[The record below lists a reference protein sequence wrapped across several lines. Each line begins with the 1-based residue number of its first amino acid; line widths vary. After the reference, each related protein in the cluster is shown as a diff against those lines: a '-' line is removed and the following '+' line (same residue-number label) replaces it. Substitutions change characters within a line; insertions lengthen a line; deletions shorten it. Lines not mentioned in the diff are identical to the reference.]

1 MYSSSFTCSAP
12 GAGEVQVRIRAVGL
26 NFIDVGGFRGMAFAK
41 RKMPQVAGVVAS
53 MIDVVQ
59 ECVAVAEAAGVSV
72 PPDIFDSV
80 MALSRTMAGQR
91 SSTAQ
96 DLARGRPSEIDHLN
110 GYVVRKG
117 AALGV
122 QHLQPQTLVGL
133 ARGLALGL
141 ARTEALPG
149 REVALL
155 DALLSPV
162 ISVIKTTP
170 VASFVILV
178 LIWLRRDYVPVLISA
193 LMVFPVVW
201 SNVSA
206 GIKNTDR
213 SFLEL
218 ARVYDFSFFKTARSI
233 YFPSVLPYF
242 RSACS
247 SALGFGWK
255 AGIAAEVLTVPGVSI
270 GRMIYESKLYLQTTD
285 LFAWTLCVILL
296 SFLLEKLMLR
306 LISGG
311 RKNA

>member
-1 MYSSSFTCSAP
+1 MKIIRSKSAKTLL
-12 GAGEVQVRIRAVGL
+12 AALFWLALWQLLSAAVG
-26 NFIDVGGFRGMAFAK
+26 
-41 RKMPQVAGVVAS
+41 S
-53 MIDVVQ
+53 
-59 ECVAVAEAAGVSV
+59 
-72 PPDIFDSV
+72 
-80 MALSRTMAGQR
+80 ALLLPAP
-91 SSTAQ
+91 
-96 DLARGRPSEIDHLN
+96 LA
-110 GYVVRKG
+110 VVRRLFELMG
-117 AALGV
+117 TEEFWRTVLLSLLRISAGIVSAVILGIAAAVL
-122 QHLQPQTLVGL
+122 TC
-133 ARGLALGL
+133 RFS
-141 ARTEALPG
+141 
-149 REVALL
+149 LL
-155 DALLSPV
+155 DTLLSPV

-178 LIWLRRDYVPVLISA
+178 LIWLQRDYVPVLISA
-193 LMVFPVVW
+193 LMVFPIVW

-218 ARVYDFSFFKTARSI
+218 ARVYDFSFIKTARSI
-233 YFPSVLPYF
+233 YLPSVLPYF

-296 SFLLEKLMLR
+296 SFLLEKLVLR

-311 RKNA
+311 GKNA

>member
-1 MYSSSFTCSAP
+1 MPISSLPSPYGIGTFGKAAYDFADFLHAAGQGYWQLLPLGPTSYGDSPYQSFSTF
-12 GAGEVQVRIRAVGL
+12 AG
-26 NFIDVGGFRGMAFAK
+26 NPYFIDLDLLIK
-41 RKMPQVAGVVAS
+41 DKLLTRKEVTSCAWGSEPRYVDYGK
-53 MIDVVQ
+53 IY
-59 ECVAVAEAAGVSV
+59 E
-72 PPDIFDSV
+72 
-80 MALSRTMAGQR
+80 SRF
-91 SSTAQ
+91 
-96 DLARGRPSEIDHLN
+96 
-110 GYVVRKG
+110 
-117 AALGV
+117 
-122 QHLQPQTLVGL
+122 
-133 ARGLALGL
+133 
-141 ARTEALPG
+141 
-149 REVALL
+149 ALL

-206 GIKNTDR
+206 GIKSTER

-218 ARVYDFSFFKTARSI
+218 ARVYDFSFIKTVRSI

-296 SFLLEKLMLR
+296 SFLLEKLVLR

-311 RKNA
+311 GKNA

>member
-1 MYSSSFTCSAP
+1 MKLIRSKPVKTLLAVLFWLALWQLLSA
-12 GAGEVQVRIRAVGL
+12 AVGSAL
-26 NFIDVGGFRGMAFAK
+26 LLPAPLA
-41 RKMPQVAGVVAS
+41 
-53 MIDVVQ
+53 VVQ
-59 ECVAVAEAAGVSV
+59 RLFELMGTAEFWYTVLLSLLRISAGIVS
-72 PPDIFDSV
+72 
-80 MALSRTMAGQR
+80 AL
-91 SSTAQ
+91 
-96 DLARGRPSEIDHLN
+96 
-110 GYVVRKG
+110 V
-117 AALGV
+117 LGV
-122 QHLQPQTLVGL
+122 ITAVLTS
-133 ARGLALGL
+133 RF
-141 ARTEALPG
+141 
-149 REVALL
+149 
-155 DALLSPV
+155 ALLSPV

-206 GIKNTDR
+206 GIKSTER

-218 ARVYDFSFFKTARSI
+218 ARVYDFSFIKTVRSI

-296 SFLLEKLMLR
+296 SFLLEKLVLR

-311 RKNA
+311 GKNA

>member
-1 MYSSSFTCSAP
+1 MKLIRSKPVRTLLAALFWLALWQLLSA
-12 GAGEVQVRIRAVGL
+12 AVGSAL
-26 NFIDVGGFRGMAFAK
+26 LLPA
-41 RKMPQVAGVVAS
+41 PLSVVRRLFEL
-53 MIDVVQ
+53 M
-59 ECVAVAEAAGVSV
+59 G
-72 PPDIFDSV
+72 
-80 MALSRTMAGQR
+80 
-91 SSTAQ
+91 TAQ
-96 DLARGRPSEIDHLN
+96 FWRTVLLSLLRISAGIVSAL
-110 GYVVRKG
+110 V
-117 AALGV
+117 LGV
-122 QHLQPQTLVGL
+122 ITAVLTC
-133 ARGLALGL
+133 RF
-141 ARTEALPG
+141 
-149 REVALL
+149 ALL

>member
-1 MYSSSFTCSAP
+1 MKL
-12 GAGEVQVRIRAVGL
+12 IRSKPVKTLLAALFWLVLWQLLSVAVGSAL
-26 NFIDVGGFRGMAFAK
+26 LLPAPLAVLK
-41 RKMPQVAGVVAS
+41 RLFELMGTTEFWRTVLLSLLRISSGIVS
-53 MIDVVQ
+53 
-59 ECVAVAEAAGVSV
+59 AV
-72 PPDIFDSV
+72 I
-80 MALSRTMAGQR
+80 
-91 SSTAQ
+91 
-96 DLARGRPSEIDHLN
+96 
-110 GYVVRKG
+110 
-117 AALGV
+117 LGV
-122 QHLQPQTLVGL
+122 ITAVLTS
-133 ARGLALGL
+133 RF
-141 ARTEALPG
+141 
-149 REVALL
+149 ALL
-155 DALLSPV
+155 DVLLSPV

-218 ARVYDFSFFKTARSI
+218 ARVYDFSFIKTARNI

-296 SFLLEKLMLR
+296 SFLLEKLVLR

-311 RKNA
+311 GKNA

>member
-1 MYSSSFTCSAP
+1 MKLIRSKPVRTLLAALFWFVLWQLLSA
-12 GAGEVQVRIRAVGL
+12 AVGSAL
-26 NFIDVGGFRGMAFAK
+26 LLPA
-41 RKMPQVAGVVAS
+41 PLSVVRRLFEL
-53 MIDVVQ
+53 M
-59 ECVAVAEAAGVSV
+59 G
-72 PPDIFDSV
+72 
-80 MALSRTMAGQR
+80 
-91 SSTAQ
+91 TAQ
-96 DLARGRPSEIDHLN
+96 FWRTVLLSLLRISAGIVFALI
-110 GYVVRKG
+110 
-117 AALGV
+117 LGV
-122 QHLQPQTLVGL
+122 ITAVLTC
-133 ARGLALGL
+133 RF
-141 ARTEALPG
+141 
-149 REVALL
+149 ALL

-170 VASFVILV
+170 VASFVVLV

-206 GIKNTDR
+206 GIKSTDR

-218 ARVYDFSFFKTARSI
+218 ARVYDFSFIKTARSI

-255 AGIAAEVLTVPGVSI
+255 SGIAAEVLTVPGVSI

>member
-1 MYSSSFTCSAP
+1 MKLIRSKPVKTLLAVLFWLALWQLLSA
-12 GAGEVQVRIRAVGL
+12 AVGSAL
-26 NFIDVGGFRGMAFAK
+26 LLPAPLA
-41 RKMPQVAGVVAS
+41 
-53 MIDVVQ
+53 VVQ
-59 ECVAVAEAAGVSV
+59 RLFELMGTAEFWYTVLLSLLRISAGIVS
-72 PPDIFDSV
+72 
-80 MALSRTMAGQR
+80 AL
-91 SSTAQ
+91 
-96 DLARGRPSEIDHLN
+96 
-110 GYVVRKG
+110 V
-117 AALGV
+117 LGV
-122 QHLQPQTLVGL
+122 ITAVLTS
-133 ARGLALGL
+133 RF
-141 ARTEALPG
+141 
-149 REVALL
+149 ALL

-206 GIKNTDR
+206 GIKSTDR

-218 ARVYDFSFFKTARSI
+218 ARVYDFSVRSI

-296 SFLLEKLMLR
+296 SFLLEKLVLR

-311 RKNA
+311 GKNA

>member
-1 MYSSSFTCSAP
+1 MKLIRSKPVKTLLAVLFWLALWQLLSA
-12 GAGEVQVRIRAVGL
+12 AVGSAL
-26 NFIDVGGFRGMAFAK
+26 LLPA
-41 RKMPQVAGVVAS
+41 PLS
-53 MIDVVQ
+53 VVQ
-59 ECVAVAEAAGVSV
+59 RLFELMGTAEFWYTVLLSLLRISAGIVS
-72 PPDIFDSV
+72 
-80 MALSRTMAGQR
+80 AL
-91 SSTAQ
+91 
-96 DLARGRPSEIDHLN
+96 
-110 GYVVRKG
+110 V
-117 AALGV
+117 LGV
-122 QHLQPQTLVGL
+122 ITAVLTS
-133 ARGLALGL
+133 RF
-141 ARTEALPG
+141 
-149 REVALL
+149 ALL

-206 GIKNTDR
+206 GIKSTDR

-218 ARVYDFSFFKTARSI
+218 ARVYDFSFIKTVQSI

-255 AGIAAEVLTVPGVSI
+255 AGIAAEVLTVPVVSI

-296 SFLLEKLMLR
+296 SFLLEKLVLR

-311 RKNA
+311 GKNA

>member
-1 MYSSSFTCSAP
+1 MKL
-12 GAGEVQVRIRAVGL
+12 IRSKPVKTLLAALFWLALWQLLSVAVG
-26 NFIDVGGFRGMAFAK
+26 
-41 RKMPQVAGVVAS
+41 S
-53 MIDVVQ
+53 
-59 ECVAVAEAAGVSV
+59 
-72 PPDIFDSV
+72 
-80 MALSRTMAGQR
+80 ALLLPAP
-91 SSTAQ
+91 
-96 DLARGRPSEIDHLN
+96 LA
-110 GYVVRKG
+110 VVRRLFELMG
-117 AALGV
+117 TAEFWRTVLLSLLRISAGIASALILGV
-122 QHLQPQTLVGL
+122 ITAVLTS
-133 ARGLALGL
+133 RF
-141 ARTEALPG
+141 
-149 REVALL
+149 ALL
-155 DALLSPV
+155 DTLLSPV

-178 LIWLRRDYVPVLISA
+178 LIWLRRDFVPVLISA

-218 ARVYDFSFFKTARSI
+218 ARVYNFPFTKTARSI

-255 AGIAAEVLTVPGVSI
+255 AGIAAEVLTVPGISI

-296 SFLLEKLMLR
+296 SFLLEKLVMR

>member
-1 MYSSSFTCSAP
+1 MKLIRSRPVKTLLAALFWLALWQLLSA
-12 GAGEVQVRIRAVGL
+12 AVGSAL
-26 NFIDVGGFRGMAFAK
+26 LLPAPFA
-41 RKMPQVAGVVAS
+41 
-53 MIDVVQ
+53 
-59 ECVAVAEAAGVSV
+59 
-72 PPDIFDSV
+72 
-80 MALSRTMAGQR
+80 
-91 SSTAQ
+91 
-96 DLARGRPSEIDHLN
+96 
-110 GYVVRKG
+110 VVRRLFELMG
-117 AALGV
+117 TALFWRTVLLSLLRISAGIASAIVLGV
-122 QHLQPQTLVGL
+122 ITAVLTS
-133 ARGLALGL
+133 RF
-141 ARTEALPG
+141 
-149 REVALL
+149 ALL
-155 DALLSPV
+155 DTLLSPV

-218 ARVYDFSFFKTARSI
+218 ARVYDFSFIKTAWSI

-296 SFLLEKLMLR
+296 SFLLEKLVLR

-311 RKNA
+311 GKNA

>member
-1 MYSSSFTCSAP
+1 MKLIRSKPVKMLLAVLFWLALWQLLSA
-12 GAGEVQVRIRAVGL
+12 AVGSAL
-26 NFIDVGGFRGMAFAK
+26 LLPAPLA
-41 RKMPQVAGVVAS
+41 
-53 MIDVVQ
+53 VVQ
-59 ECVAVAEAAGVSV
+59 RLFELMGTAEFWYTVLLSLLRISAGIVS
-72 PPDIFDSV
+72 
-80 MALSRTMAGQR
+80 AL
-91 SSTAQ
+91 
-96 DLARGRPSEIDHLN
+96 
-110 GYVVRKG
+110 V
-117 AALGV
+117 LGV
-122 QHLQPQTLVGL
+122 ITAVLTS
-133 ARGLALGL
+133 RF
-141 ARTEALPG
+141 
-149 REVALL
+149 ALL

-201 SNVSA
+201 SNISA
-206 GIKNTDR
+206 GIKNTER

-218 ARVYDFSFFKTARSI
+218 ARVYDFSFIKIVRSI

-296 SFLLEKLMLR
+296 SFLLEKLVLR

-311 RKNA
+311 GKNA

>member
-1 MYSSSFTCSAP
+1 MKLVRSKPVRTLLAALFWLALWQLLSA
-12 GAGEVQVRIRAVGL
+12 AVGSAL
-26 NFIDVGGFRGMAFAK
+26 LLPAPLSVVRRLFELMGTAQFWRTVLLSLLRISAGIAFAL
-41 RKMPQVAGVVAS
+41 
-53 MIDVVQ
+53 I
-59 ECVAVAEAAGVSV
+59 
-72 PPDIFDSV
+72 
-80 MALSRTMAGQR
+80 
-91 SSTAQ
+91 
-96 DLARGRPSEIDHLN
+96 
-110 GYVVRKG
+110 
-117 AALGV
+117 LGV
-122 QHLQPQTLVGL
+122 ITAVLTC
-133 ARGLALGL
+133 RF
-141 ARTEALPG
+141 
-149 REVALL
+149 ALL

-218 ARVYDFSFFKTARSI
+218 ARVYDFSFIKTAQSI

-296 SFLLEKLMLR
+296 SVLLEKLMLR

>member
-1 MYSSSFTCSAP
+1 MKLIRSKPVKTLLAVLFWLALWQLLSA
-12 GAGEVQVRIRAVGL
+12 AVG
-26 NFIDVGGFRGMAFAK
+26 
-41 RKMPQVAGVVAS
+41 S
-53 MIDVVQ
+53 
-59 ECVAVAEAAGVSV
+59 
-72 PPDIFDSV
+72 
-80 MALSRTMAGQR
+80 ALLLPAP
-91 SSTAQ
+91 
-96 DLARGRPSEIDHLN
+96 LA
-110 GYVVRKG
+110 VVRRLFELMG
-117 AALGV
+117 SAQFWRTVLLSLLRISAGIVSALILGV
-122 QHLQPQTLVGL
+122 ITAVL
-133 ARGLALGL
+133 ACRF
-141 ARTEALPG
+141 
-149 REVALL
+149 ALL
-155 DALLSPV
+155 DTLLSPV

-206 GIKNTDR
+206 GIKSTDR

-296 SFLLEKLMLR
+296 SFLLEKLVLR

-311 RKNA
+311 GKNA

>member
-1 MYSSSFTCSAP
+1 MKLIRSRPVKTLLAALFWLALWQLLSA
-12 GAGEVQVRIRAVGL
+12 AVG
-26 NFIDVGGFRGMAFAK
+26 
-41 RKMPQVAGVVAS
+41 S
-53 MIDVVQ
+53 
-59 ECVAVAEAAGVSV
+59 
-72 PPDIFDSV
+72 
-80 MALSRTMAGQR
+80 ALLLPA
-91 SSTAQ
+91 
-96 DLARGRPSEIDHLN
+96 PSA
-110 GYVVRKG
+110 VVRRLFELMG
-117 AALGV
+117 TSGFWRTVLLSLFRISAGIASALILGV
-122 QHLQPQTLVGL
+122 ITAVLTSCFSLFD
-133 ARGLALGL
+133 
-141 ARTEALPG
+141 T
-149 REVALL
+149 
-155 DALLSPV
+155 LLSPV

-218 ARVYDFSFFKTARSI
+218 ARVYDFSFIKTAWSI

-270 GRMIYESKLYLQTTD
+270 GRMIYESKLYLQTTN

-296 SFLLEKLMLR
+296 SFLLEKLVLR

-311 RKNA
+311 GKNA

>member
-1 MYSSSFTCSAP
+1 MKLVRSKPVKTLLAALFWLLLWQLLSA
-12 GAGEVQVRIRAVGL
+12 AVG
-26 NFIDVGGFRGMAFAK
+26 
-41 RKMPQVAGVVAS
+41 S
-53 MIDVVQ
+53 
-59 ECVAVAEAAGVSV
+59 
-72 PPDIFDSV
+72 
-80 MALSRTMAGQR
+80 ALLLPAP
-91 SSTAQ
+91 
-96 DLARGRPSEIDHLN
+96 LA
-110 GYVVRKG
+110 VVRRLFELMT
-117 AALGV
+117 AAQFWCTVLRSLLRISAGIASALVLGIITAV
-122 QHLQPQTLVGL
+122 LTCRFV
-133 ARGLALGL
+133 
-141 ARTEALPG
+141 
-149 REVALL
+149 LL
-155 DALLSPV
+155 DTLLSPV

-206 GIKNTDR
+206 GIKNTER

-218 ARVYDFSFFKTARSI
+218 ARVYGFSFIKTARSI

-255 AGIAAEVLTVPGVSI
+255 AGIAAEVLTVPSVSI

-311 RKNA
+311 GKNA

>member
-1 MYSSSFTCSAP
+1 MKLIRSRPVKTLLAALFWLALWQLLSA
-12 GAGEVQVRIRAVGL
+12 AVG
-26 NFIDVGGFRGMAFAK
+26 
-41 RKMPQVAGVVAS
+41 S
-53 MIDVVQ
+53 
-59 ECVAVAEAAGVSV
+59 
-72 PPDIFDSV
+72 
-80 MALSRTMAGQR
+80 ALLLPA
-91 SSTAQ
+91 
-96 DLARGRPSEIDHLN
+96 PSA
-110 GYVVRKG
+110 VVRRLFELMG
-117 AALGV
+117 TSGFWRTVLLSLFRISAGIASALILGV
-122 QHLQPQTLVGL
+122 ITAVLTSCFSLFD
-133 ARGLALGL
+133 
-141 ARTEALPG
+141 T
-149 REVALL
+149 
-155 DALLSPV
+155 LLSPV

-206 GIKNTDR
+206 GIKSTDR

-296 SFLLEKLMLR
+296 SFLLEKLVLR

-311 RKNA
+311 GKNA

>member
-1 MYSSSFTCSAP
+1 MKLIRSKPVRTLLAALFWLALWQLLSA
-12 GAGEVQVRIRAVGL
+12 AVGSAL
-26 NFIDVGGFRGMAFAK
+26 LLPAPLSVVRRLFELMGTAQFWRTVLLSLLRISTGIAFAL
-41 RKMPQVAGVVAS
+41 
-53 MIDVVQ
+53 I
-59 ECVAVAEAAGVSV
+59 
-72 PPDIFDSV
+72 
-80 MALSRTMAGQR
+80 
-91 SSTAQ
+91 
-96 DLARGRPSEIDHLN
+96 
-110 GYVVRKG
+110 
-117 AALGV
+117 LGV
-122 QHLQPQTLVGL
+122 ITAVLTC
-133 ARGLALGL
+133 RF
-141 ARTEALPG
+141 
-149 REVALL
+149 ALL
-155 DALLSPV
+155 DALLTPV

-218 ARVYDFSFFKTARSI
+218 ARVYNFPFTKTARSI

>member
-1 MYSSSFTCSAP
+1 MKIIRSKPAKTLLAALFWLVLWQLLSA
-12 GAGEVQVRIRAVGL
+12 AVG
-26 NFIDVGGFRGMAFAK
+26 
-41 RKMPQVAGVVAS
+41 S
-53 MIDVVQ
+53 
-59 ECVAVAEAAGVSV
+59 
-72 PPDIFDSV
+72 
-80 MALSRTMAGQR
+80 ALLLPAP
-91 SSTAQ
+91 
-96 DLARGRPSEIDHLN
+96 LA
-110 GYVVRKG
+110 VVRRLFELMG
-117 AALGV
+117 TEEFWRTVLLSLLRISAGIVSAVILGIAAAVL
-122 QHLQPQTLVGL
+122 TC
-133 ARGLALGL
+133 RFS
-141 ARTEALPG
+141 
-149 REVALL
+149 LL
-155 DALLSPV
+155 ETLLSPV

-178 LIWLRRDYVPVLISA
+178 LIWLQRDYVPVLISA
-193 LMVFPVVW
+193 LMAFPIVW

-206 GIKNTDR
+206 GIKNTDL

-218 ARVYDFSFFKTARSI
+218 ARVYDFSFIKTARSI

-296 SFLLEKLMLR
+296 SFLLEKLVLR

-311 RKNA
+311 GKNA

>member
-1 MYSSSFTCSAP
+1 MKLIRSKPVKTLLAVLFWLALWQLLSA
-12 GAGEVQVRIRAVGL
+12 AVGSAL
-26 NFIDVGGFRGMAFAK
+26 LLPAPLA
-41 RKMPQVAGVVAS
+41 
-53 MIDVVQ
+53 VVQ
-59 ECVAVAEAAGVSV
+59 RLFELMGTAEFWYTVLLSLLRISAGIVS
-72 PPDIFDSV
+72 
-80 MALSRTMAGQR
+80 AL
-91 SSTAQ
+91 
-96 DLARGRPSEIDHLN
+96 
-110 GYVVRKG
+110 V
-117 AALGV
+117 LGV
-122 QHLQPQTLVGL
+122 ITAVLTSRFV
-133 ARGLALGL
+133 
-141 ARTEALPG
+141 
-149 REVALL
+149 LL

-178 LIWLRRDYVPVLISA
+178 LKWLRRDYV
-193 LMVFPVVW
+193 PVVW

-206 GIKNTDR
+206 GIKSTDR

-218 ARVYDFSFFKTARSI
+218 ARVYDFSFIKTVRSI

-296 SFLLEKLMLR
+296 SFLLEKLVLR

>member
-1 MYSSSFTCSAP
+1 MKLIRSKPVKTLLAVLFWLALWQLLSA
-12 GAGEVQVRIRAVGL
+12 AVGSAL
-26 NFIDVGGFRGMAFAK
+26 LLPAPLA
-41 RKMPQVAGVVAS
+41 VVRRLFEL
-53 MIDVVQ
+53 M
-59 ECVAVAEAAGVSV
+59 G
-72 PPDIFDSV
+72 
-80 MALSRTMAGQR
+80 
-91 SSTAQ
+91 TAQ
-96 DLARGRPSEIDHLN
+96 FWRTVLLSLLRISAGIASAI
-110 GYVVRKG
+110 V
-117 AALGV
+117 LGV
-122 QHLQPQTLVGL
+122 ITAVLTS
-133 ARGLALGL
+133 RF
-141 ARTEALPG
+141 
-149 REVALL
+149 ALL
-155 DALLSPV
+155 DTLLSPV

-206 GIKNTDR
+206 GIKSTDR

-296 SFLLEKLMLR
+296 SFLLEKLVLR

-311 RKNA
+311 GKNA

>member
-1 MYSSSFTCSAP
+1 MKIIRSKSAKTLL
-12 GAGEVQVRIRAVGL
+12 AALFWLALWQLLSAAVG
-26 NFIDVGGFRGMAFAK
+26 
-41 RKMPQVAGVVAS
+41 S
-53 MIDVVQ
+53 
-59 ECVAVAEAAGVSV
+59 
-72 PPDIFDSV
+72 
-80 MALSRTMAGQR
+80 ALLLPAP
-91 SSTAQ
+91 
-96 DLARGRPSEIDHLN
+96 LA
-110 GYVVRKG
+110 VVRRLFELIG
-117 AALGV
+117 TEEFWRTVLLSLLRISAGIVSAVILGIAAAVL
-122 QHLQPQTLVGL
+122 TC
-133 ARGLALGL
+133 RFS
-141 ARTEALPG
+141 
-149 REVALL
+149 LL
-155 DALLSPV
+155 DTLLAPV

-178 LIWLRRDYVPVLISA
+178 LIWLQRDYVPVLISA
-193 LMVFPVVW
+193 LMVFPIVW

-218 ARVYDFSFFKTARSI
+218 ARVYDFSFIKTARSI
-233 YFPSVLPYF
+233 YLPSVLPYF

-296 SFLLEKLMLR
+296 SFLLEKLVLR

-311 RKNA
+311 GKNA

>member
-1 MYSSSFTCSAP
+1 MKLVRSKPFKTLLAALFWLALWQLLSA
-12 GAGEVQVRIRAVGL
+12 AVGSAL
-26 NFIDVGGFRGMAFAK
+26 LLPAPFA
-41 RKMPQVAGVVAS
+41 
-53 MIDVVQ
+53 
-59 ECVAVAEAAGVSV
+59 
-72 PPDIFDSV
+72 
-80 MALSRTMAGQR
+80 
-91 SSTAQ
+91 
-96 DLARGRPSEIDHLN
+96 
-110 GYVVRKG
+110 VVRRLFELMG
-117 AALGV
+117 TALFWRTVLLSLLRISAGIASAIVLGV
-122 QHLQPQTLVGL
+122 ITAVLTS
-133 ARGLALGL
+133 RF
-141 ARTEALPG
+141 
-149 REVALL
+149 ALL
-155 DALLSPV
+155 DTLLSPV

-218 ARVYDFSFFKTARSI
+218 ARVYDFSFIKTAWSI

-296 SFLLEKLMLR
+296 SFLLEKLVLR

-311 RKNA
+311 GKNA